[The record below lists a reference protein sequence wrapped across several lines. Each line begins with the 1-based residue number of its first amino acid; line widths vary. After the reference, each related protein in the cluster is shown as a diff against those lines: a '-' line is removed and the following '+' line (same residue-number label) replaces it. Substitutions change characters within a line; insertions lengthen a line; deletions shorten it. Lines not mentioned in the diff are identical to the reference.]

1 MRSEMAQVRKKI
13 PLSQFDRLKEKL
25 YAAQGLGSLSDKLFL
40 ILRDAILTDYLESD
54 HLLPNENQLCQHLA
68 IGRTTLREAY
78 SKLEAMNLI
87 TRKKSGTYL
96 NNRQVINAAM
106 PFRQVLEQ
114 ADIREVMDFRM
125 MLEGEIA
132 ALATENASREDIS
145 QLEALVEKMK
155 ENFTNLVMLSVY
167 DAMFH
172 RQLVACSGNRLLKAV
187 FETVRSHFE
196 EVIYKAFASDETI
209 MLKAV
214 FYHERI
220 IREVKARDS
229 QAAKAAMR
237 EHIQCVTDSLL
248 GKG

>member
-1 MRSEMAQVRKKI
+1 MARAREKI
-13 PLSQFDRLKEKL
+13 PLTQFDQLKEKL

-40 ILRDAILTDYLESD
+40 VLRDAILTHYLESGD
-54 HLLPNENQLCQHLA
+54 LLPNENQLCHHLD

-78 SKLEAMNLI
+78 SKLEAMGLI
-87 TRKKSGTYL
+87 TRQKSGTYL
-96 NNRQVINAAM
+96 NDREVINAAM

-114 ADIREVMDFRM
+114 ANIKEVMDFRM

-132 ALATENASREDIS
+132 GLATENASPEGIR
-145 QLEALVEKMK
+145 QLEELVEKMK

-172 RQLVACSGNRLLKAV
+172 RQLVACSGNSLLRGV

-196 EVIYKAFASDETI
+196 DVIYKAFASDETI

-220 IREVKARDS
+220 IKEVKARDS
-229 QAAKAAMR
+229 AAAKAAMR
-237 EHIQCVTDSLL
+237 EHIQCVTDSLFS
-248 GKG
+248 KA

>member
-1 MRSEMAQVRKKI
+1 MTKVRERI
-13 PLSQFDRLKEKL
+13 PLSRFDQLKEKL
-25 YAAQGLGSLSDKLFL
+25 YASQGLGNLSDNLFL
-40 ILRDAILTDYLESD
+40 VLRDAILTNYLPSD
-54 HLLPNENQLCQHLA
+54 HLLPNENQLCQHLE

-78 SKLEAMNLI
+78 SKLEAMQLI

-96 NNRQVINAAM
+96 NDRRVIDAAM
-106 PFRQVLEQ
+106 PFRQVLEH
-114 ADIREVMDFRM
+114 ADIKEVMDFRM

-132 ALATENASREDIS
+132 ALATENASRDDMA

-155 ENFTNLVMLSVY
+155 EHFTNLVMLSVY

-172 RQLVACSGNRLLKAV
+172 RQLVICSGNSLLKAV

-220 IREVKARDS
+220 IKAVKARDS
-229 QAAKAAMR
+229 AAAKAVMR
-237 EHIQCVTDSLL
+237 EHIQCVTDTLFNR
-248 GKG
+248 G

>member
-1 MRSEMAQVRKKI
+1 MAQARERI
-13 PLSQFDRLKEKL
+13 PLSRFDQLKDKMN
-25 YAAQGLGSLSDKLFL
+25 ASQGLGSLSDKLFL
-40 ILRDAILTDYLESD
+40 VLRDAILTNYLESG
-54 HLLPNENQLCQHLA
+54 HLLPNENQLCSQLD

-78 SKLEAMNLI
+78 SKLEAMGLI

-96 NNRQVINAAM
+96 NDQKAIDAAM

-114 ADIREVMDFRM
+114 ADIKEVMDFRM

-132 ALATENASREDIS
+132 ALATQNASPEDIQ
-145 QLEALVEKMK
+145 QLESLVDKMK
-155 ENFTNLVMLSVY
+155 QNFTNLVMLSVY

-172 RQLVACSGNRLLKAV
+172 RQLVTCSGNSLLKAV

-196 EVIYKAFASDETI
+196 EVIYKAFASDESI

-229 QAAKAAMR
+229 EAAKAAMR
-237 EHIQCVTDSLL
+237 EHIQCVTDSLF
-248 GKG
+248 KRA